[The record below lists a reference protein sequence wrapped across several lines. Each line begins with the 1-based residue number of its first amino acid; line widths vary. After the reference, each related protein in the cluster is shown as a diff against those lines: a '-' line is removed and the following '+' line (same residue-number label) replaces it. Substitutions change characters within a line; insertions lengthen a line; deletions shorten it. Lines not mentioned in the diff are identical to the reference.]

1 MNSHQLCR
9 FKSVG
14 FLSITDEIVIKREFA
29 VAVKLFLHK
38 DIVLAPWWAV
48 QLLQKCCSSQKKINK
63 KNQCLLLALFAK
75 LDQLF

>member
-9 FKSVG
+9 FESVG
-14 FLSITDEIVIKREFA
+14 FLSITYEIAIKREFA

-38 DIVLAPWWAV
+38 DTVLAPWWAV
-48 QLLQKCCSSQKKINK
+48 QLLQKGCSSQKKRNK
-63 KNQCLLLALFAK
+63 KIQCLLLALFAK